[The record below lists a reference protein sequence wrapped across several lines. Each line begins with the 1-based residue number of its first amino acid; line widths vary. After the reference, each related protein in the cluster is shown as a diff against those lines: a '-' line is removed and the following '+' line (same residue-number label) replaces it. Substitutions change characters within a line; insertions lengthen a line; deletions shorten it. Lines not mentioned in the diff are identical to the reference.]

1 MSSAVT
7 NSGGWTSSDM
17 WDSLHS
23 TFWECLSAEMQAA
36 IAPVD
41 KFHQLNNQDT
51 DPVTGTT
58 LQWTKGETV
67 WLPSMHE
74 VYGVSIADIN
84 DSEALSTVPGYEPF
98 QYMAYQGN
106 AGSRTNTRAIKA
118 YNGSKI
124 WWWLRSANPIKNYR
138 FTFVDGGGFGDVFH
152 SAARTGGVV
161 PCFSL

>member
-1 MSSAVT
+1 MISDVT
-7 NSGGWTSSDM
+7 NSGGCTSSDM